1 MATECPVCGKV
12 GLEKRQGEFRFTP
25 PPEIPG
31 GEIVIPDATWEE
43 CSACGEQML
52 PPAIGEALLAER
64 YRRLGLLSPGE
75 IAEIRQ
81 RSGLTQVEMAEFL
94 GVGEKTYARW
104 ESGRSIHNL
113 SSDNLIRLV
122 AQSPELFPQLK
133 AQRDPGRQGVIAEY
147 IQSLP
152 QLKGSN
158 RLALAAHG
166 GELDPA
172 IAETLRKRLLEI
184 VESRKKG

>member
-1 MATECPVCGKV
+1 MVTECPVCGKV
-12 GLEKRQGEFRFTP
+12 ALEKRQGEFRFTP

-31 GEIVIPDATWEE
+31 GEMVIPDATWEE

-52 PPAIGEALLAER
+52 PPALGDALLVER

-75 IAEIRQ
+75 IAEIRD
-81 RSGLTQVEMAEFL
+81 RAGLSQVEMAGFL

-104 ESGRSIHNL
+104 ESGHSIHNM

-122 AQSPELFPQLK
+122 AQGPELFPRLK
-133 AQRDPGRQGVIAEY
+133 AQRDPGRQSVIAEY
-147 IQSLP
+147 IHSLP

-184 VESRKKG
+184 VESRKKD

>member
-1 MATECPVCGKV
+1 MATECPVCGQV
-12 GLEKRQGEFRFTP
+12 ALEKRQGEFRFTP

-31 GEIVIPDATWEE
+31 GEIVIRDTTWEE

-64 YRRLGLLSPGE
+64 YRRLGLLGPGE
-75 IAEIRQ
+75 ITEIRQ

-104 ESGRSIHNL
+104 ESGRSIHNM

-133 AQRDPGRQGVIAEY
+133 AQRDPGRQSVIAEY

-184 VESRKKG
+184 VESRKRG

>member
-1 MATECPVCGKV
+1 
-12 GLEKRQGEFRFTP
+12 
-25 PPEIPG
+25 
-31 GEIVIPDATWEE
+31 VIPDATWEE

-52 PPAIGEALLAER
+52 PPSLDKSLLVER
-64 YRRLGLLSPGE
+64 YRRLGLLRPGE

-94 GVGEKTYARW
+94 GAGEKTYARW
-104 ESGRSIHNL
+104 ESGRSIHNM

-122 AQSPELFPQLK
+122 AQSPEQFPRLK
-133 AQRDPGRQGVIAEY
+133 AQRDPGRQSVIAEY
-147 IQSLP
+147 IHILP

-158 RLALAAHG
+158 RLAVAAHG

>member
-31 GEIVIPDATWEE
+31 GEIVIPDATWEA
-43 CSACGEQML
+43 CSACGEQIL
-52 PPAIGEALLAER
+52 PPALDKALLVER
-64 YRRLGLLSPGE
+64 YRRLGLLNPGE

-122 AQSPELFPQLK
+122 AQSPEQFPRLK
-133 AQRDPGRQGVIAEY
+133 AQRDPGRQNLIAEY
-147 IQSLP
+147 IRSLP
-152 QLKGSN
+152 QLKGSS
-158 RLALAAHG
+158 RLGLAAHG

-184 VESRKKG
+184 VESCKKG